1 VHKFICQGTLEQ
13 RIDALIDDK
22 LALARELVGEAAVAE
37 QTIAGMSDDEL
48 LDLVR
53 MDVHALATD

>member
-22 LALARELVGEAAVAE
+22 LALARDLVGEASGAE

-53 MDVHALATD
+53 LDMRALAGD